1 MTGLRNTYNLFKL
14 QHILVIVNIYVQTLT
29 STLESSQTLIKA
41 VFRALA
47 YLTLL
52 KYSSALLSITPQCIL
67 RNALWLIM
75 PLK

>member
-1 MTGLRNTYNLFKL
+1 MTELRNTYNLFKL

-29 STLESSQTLIKA
+29 STLESSQTLIKL
-41 VFRALA
+41 ALA